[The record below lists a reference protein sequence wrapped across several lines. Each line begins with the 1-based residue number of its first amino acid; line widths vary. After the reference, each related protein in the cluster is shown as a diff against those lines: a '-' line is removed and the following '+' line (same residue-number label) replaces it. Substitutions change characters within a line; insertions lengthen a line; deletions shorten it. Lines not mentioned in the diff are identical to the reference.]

1 MGVTYPYWWQYW
13 AWLLITGPWT
23 RGRDDARPETGHVP
37 SKVQL
42 LVLRRD
48 SGGVWTRSASHAYQ
62 QDALISNLTETGKFG
77 HVTVVGTL
85 GRHTVSIRRLKHDLI
100 ETKANCLLVLDPLS
114 IGGVGLLGLAKAHRL
129 GRYLSKRSIPA
140 VVVSWDALDPQ
151 QAMVTRFLTRVG
163 GSSALGLGSGPDVL
177 SFMGVKCASAG
188 PAPEA
193 AIIRTDFE
201 SAPKRNLQPR
211 PFDVY
216 VPAPGDPDR
225 DPLVAEF
232 TASCA
237 ERNLTVLHGSNN
249 ASYDEYLNMLSE
261 CKAVFIVNAVRRDF
275 LRFSRLKGTPSK
287 HHLVGRNSEAVM
299 AGCIP
304 LSQTCPELAS
314 TFPDCSPFSWT
325 SPTEAASILKDALGA
340 ADLSQERVDTS
351 RRRLSKRVHEQPGIS
366 RCISQLTTGTQHRH

>member
-1 MGVTYPYWWQYW
+1 MGLKYPYWWQYW

-23 RGRDDARPETGHVP
+23 RDRDDARPETGHVP

-48 SGGVWTRSASHAYQ
+48 SGGIWTRSASHAYQ
-62 QDALISNLTETGKFG
+62 QDALISNLTETGKFE

-85 GRHTVSIRRLKHDLI
+85 GKHTISVRRLKRDLI
-100 ETKANCLLVLDPLS
+100 ETKANCLVVLDPLS
-114 IGGVGLLGLAKAHRL
+114 IGGVGLLGIAKAYQL

-151 QAMVTRFLTRVG
+151 QAVVTRLLTRVG

-177 SFMGVKCASAG
+177 NFMGVTCASVG
-188 PAPEA
+188 PAPET
-193 AIIRTDFE
+193 AIFETDLE
-201 SAPKRNLQPR
+201 CARKRNLKPR
-211 PFDVY
+211 LFDVY

-237 ERNLTVLHGSNN
+237 ERNITVLQGSNN

-261 CKAVFIVNAVRRDF
+261 CKAVFIVNAVRRNF
-275 LRFSRLKGTPSK
+275 IRFSRMEGAPSK

-304 LSQTCPELAS
+304 LSQACPELAKS
-314 TFPDCSPFSWT
+314 FPDCSPFSWS
-325 SPTEAASILKDALGA
+325 SPTEAARILQDALGA
-340 ADLSQERVDTS
+340 AYLSQERVDTAW
-351 RRRLSKRVHEQPGIS
+351 RRLSMRVHEQPSISKCIS
-366 RCISQLTTGTQHRH
+366 RLTTEP